1 MSRMSCIYKCA
12 RKRENLCERM
22 IIRVKALRRAH
33 YFVAAPAAA
42 TVIPKWSEE
51 HNGTRIRNVMVLSA
65 GGVRQPARR
74 GAAVRWRR
82 VATQKPGLRAAT
94 RTRNRHPFR
103 HCMRGRRAGSA
114 LARQRWSAEAS
125 GGAAGCD
132 VASYDCHVAR
142 RTRPTIP
149 KTRPPNHQ
157 RPSQAGPQSP
167 IRTRNS
173 NPGPQRRRIR
183 VGPGRRSRQ
192 LWTEYGPAGRKE
204 VARQS
209 ESLAIPNRLAF
220 LRIPVLRR
228 PARTH
233 EGCVRAAGPGRNQL
247 IKSRVPVRKR
257 GERASSGRAASQ
269 RP

>member
-1 MSRMSCIYKCA
+1 MSCIYKCA

-157 RPSQAGPQSP
+157 RPSPAGPQSL

-173 NPGPQRRRIR
+173 NPAAAPYPSQ
-183 VGPGRRSRQ
+183 
-192 LWTEYGPAGRKE
+192 
-204 VARQS
+204 
-209 ESLAIPNRLAF
+209 
-220 LRIPVLRR
+220 
-228 PARTH
+228 ARTPQPSA
-233 EGCVRAAGPGRNQL
+233 VDIVKFR
-247 IKSRVPVRKR
+247 VRKR
-257 GERASSGRAASQ
+257 GERAAAARRHGGPS
-269 RP
+269 